1 MADAAEV
8 AAWASMPA
16 SMMIMEEEKGAGAE
30 REPEE
35 DDSGWGYYRSS
46 E

>member
-8 AAWASMPA
+8 AAWA